1 MKIEQENL
9 YIKQELEIY
18 KGIAE
23 LRFQML
29 MDTVFAKAKL
39 FEECEKLKEEN
50 KSLNYLLSETKIDY
64 ANDVGKFIKGQKVLM
79 EENANLKDD
88 VEWMNSLLKE
98 TGEDYRSDI
107 SCMNERQKVLVE
119 ENSKLKEENSKLGN
133 VVSDIVDRMYDE
145 FLRKK
150 GSKWL

>member
-1 MKIEQENL
+1 
-9 YIKQELEIY
+9 
-18 KGIAE
+18 
-23 LRFQML
+23 
-29 MDTVFAKAKL
+29 
-39 FEECEKLKEEN
+39 
-50 KSLNYLLSETKIDY
+50 
-64 ANDVGKFIKGQKVLM
+64 M

-119 ENSKLKEENSKLGN
+119 KNSKLKEENKKLES

-150 GSKWL
+150 GS